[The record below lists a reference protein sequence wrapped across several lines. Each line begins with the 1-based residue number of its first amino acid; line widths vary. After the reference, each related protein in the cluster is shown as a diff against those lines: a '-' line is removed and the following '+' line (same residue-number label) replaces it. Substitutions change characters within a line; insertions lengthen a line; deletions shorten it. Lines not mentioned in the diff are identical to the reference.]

1 MSRFYFD
8 THDGAKHVRD
18 DEGLILSDLDAAR
31 EHALRTASEMVKSA
45 MPDRAHR
52 FMAVAVLGEDKHPLL
67 TVQVTVEVQTHG
79 PKLPSGIRRR
89 PSP

>member
-1 MSRFYFD
+1 
-8 THDGAKHVRD
+8 
-18 DEGLILSDLDAAR
+18 
-31 EHALRTASEMVKSA
+31 MVKSA

-79 PKLPSGIRRR
+79 PKLPSGIRRWLSR
-89 PSP
+89 

>member
-1 MSRFYFD
+1 MPHFYFNA
-8 THDGAKHVRD
+8 HDGERHTRD
-18 DEGLILSDLDAAR
+18 DAGLTLSGLDDAR
-31 EHALRTASEMVKSA
+31 EHALRAAGEMVKSA

-67 TVQVTVEVQTHG
+67 TVQVTVEVQRHG

-89 PSP
+89 PSR